1 MIILS
6 EHLGLMQCCS
16 CQKSEQTIFSACCCV
31 INGNHFNHTR
41 SGVDI
46 KVTGRNTCS

>member
-16 CQKSEQTIFSACCCV
+16 YQKSKQTIFSACYCM

-41 SGVDI
+41 SCVD
-46 KVTGRNTCS
+46 KKMAV